1 MFDPKAHLIQLPRRV
16 KDPTTEHFT
25 TRYDEYLEV
34 QYRVLMFRE
43 KYPHGILTTE
53 EICVDI
59 TQGYARYKA
68 TVEDGEGGK
77 ATGYGTET
85 KAEFTDYTERA
96 ETHAVGRASALLG
109 FGTPFVGQDLSEDEH
124 VADAPVQGN
133 RSPAPTPAVNITTH
147 DVDPL
152 PPGESPSPGPAEGH
166 PSADEITKLVETAR
180 AANIDLEAFGHDMR
194 RLMQFTESQ
203 KITKKFLRER
213 MTMDQDNTARAH
225 YGKALR

>member
-1 MFDPKAHLIQLPRRV
+1 MAVPSPEPGAPPQP
-16 KDPTTEHFT
+16 P
-25 TRYDEYLEV
+25 
-34 QYRVLMFRE
+34 
-43 KYPHGILTTE
+43 LT
-53 EICVDI
+53 IRDLSLQVRDL
-59 TQGYARYKA
+59 R
-68 TVEDGEGGK
+68 GELV
-77 ATGYGTET
+77 
-85 KAEFTDYTERA
+85 
-96 ETHAVGRASALLG
+96 AVWALLG